1 MEHPVYFVLLH
12 DVRIYVSYLGDIW
25 MFLAWIILVPRVLV
39 REVTIVK
46 MILDLEDKAMMQRLK
61 IKLTFRIDKE
71 IFLLG

>member
-1 MEHPVYFVLLH
+1 
-12 DVRIYVSYLGDIW
+12 

-61 IKLTFRIDKE
+61 IKLTFIIDKE